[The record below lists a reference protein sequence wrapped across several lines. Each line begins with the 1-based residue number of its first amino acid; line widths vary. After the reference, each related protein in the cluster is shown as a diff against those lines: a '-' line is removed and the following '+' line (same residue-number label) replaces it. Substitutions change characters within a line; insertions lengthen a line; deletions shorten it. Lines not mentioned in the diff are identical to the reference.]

1 MIVNETKHQ
10 VLILGKTDY
19 SFSFPAV
26 KESIGMFG
34 MNIDNKLNFSN
45 HIRTMWK
52 KISKQFQVMLRFRN
66 LISRDALLKL
76 QSRPKTMWTVAFD
89 QLFKQKC
96 KIYCS
101 FFNSPAPLNNVVFQ
115 YVV

>member
-19 SFSFPAV
+19 SFSFLAV

-34 MNIDNKLNFSN
+34 INIDNKLNFSN

-52 KISKQFQVMLRFRN
+52 KISQQFQVMLRFRN

-76 QSRPKTMWTVAFD
+76 HIKRLFCQIFIIVRQYGIFVARVI
-89 QLFKQKC
+89 QIKWEL
-96 KIYCS
+96 
-101 FFNSPAPLNNVVFQ
+101 
-115 YVV
+115 